1 MIGKPL
7 LSCLLLMDSANKNSV
22 EDKKKEET
30 MRMTRRVPAS
40 PFVPR
45 REMKGGYWGYP
56 STSQM
61 AVSDDD
67 EPRSESA
74 SIPTAGCKGLP
85 ASGAELVA
93 GGEDAVSNRRSSF
106 CVTSAVPMDST
117 ASSSKRRRKKR
128 MVDTDDTD
136 SEVQTIRIE
145 LSKMETSQ
153 IEDRLL
159 NSINELDTVRQ
170 KIGNQKD
177 GIKCDLNGLIK
188 KSVSELKVALKD
200 FLSRSVLK
208 EMAELKK
215 QNRAYSRGYRLW
227 RARDP

>member
-1 MIGKPL
+1 MTMNRGQRARP
-7 LSCLLLMDSANKNSV
+7 SLLLGAK
-22 EDKKKEET
+22 
-30 MRMTRRVPAS
+30 
-40 PFVPR
+40 
-45 REMKGGYWGYP
+45 GYP
-56 STSQM
+56 
-61 AVSDDD
+61 
-67 EPRSESA
+67 
-74 SIPTAGCKGLP
+74 
-85 ASGAELVA
+85 ELVA

-159 NSINELDTVRQ
+159 SSINELDTVRQ

-188 KSVSELKVALKD
+188 KNVSELKVALKD
-200 FLSRSVLK
+200 FLSRPVLK

-227 RARDP
+227 RARNP